1 MAFSQIELT
10 FNEDLGVDDFVK
22 FYMSNDNFPGVNTS
36 FTETWKN
43 LRSANGQVTIGTPT
57 VTPGERSAIN
67 FVTAFTLDYGGVGFA
82 ISRVLNVVTFVCPE
96 AYLHLNT
103 FSTNADVDGVITAAD
118 PAFTIE
124 DMAFAEA
131 DVNPPCTHIKITA
144 TTSELAVKILSPV
157 SVDPN
162 TDNPFSFEW
171 LRGTTFALTLENA
184 DGDVIN
190 ELVETPPLLNASNFT
205 LQINNSPNGAT
216 VTISNTNSDG
226 LDLEYSLD
234 GSTWQSGNTFSGLV
248 PADYTLYV
256 RDQYGCSFTK
266 DFNVDEFGIYA
277 PFFYIDK
284 ANSFRFANRV
294 TFGGLNY
301 KTDENTLSCEA
312 DVEEPWMEVQQ
323 FKSANTPTNQF
334 KSNYD
339 TNTVKIVRDGLAD
352 VTVLVTKMTNNIG
365 RKDKRDARKYDLGN
379 GKTGIYFISG
389 NIYDYATNAV
399 TGTHALNGNV
409 PTWAVPG
416 NYIEIS
422 GAWFLIEQI
431 IFAEDKNAE
440 VIVFTNAYTGA
451 EAAVIVGSIYN
462 LFDYEVYEFTID
474 MADYIDEYFRVK
486 IEAID
491 SHFPTITHLSEK
503 IWCKVEHENVL
514 EIRYR
519 NTTNTNVF
527 YATGIEHIINIPY
540 TVVKGK
546 DDEESEIHKT
556 DSDAKLLNADI
567 YEVEEFLFEPVTKEI
582 WRKLK
587 IALSTEDLFIN
598 GVGYVKNGNFNTEGP
613 LGKSNLYVLTA
624 TMIKTGNVYNSQT
637 TGLIDFSTGS
647 AEIPGLIESDSGFV
661 KY

>member
-1 MAFSQIELT
+1 MALSQIQLT
-10 FNEDLGVDDFVK
+10 FNEDLATNDFVQ
-22 FYMSNDNFPGVNTS
+22 FYMSNDMYPGLNVALK
-36 FTETWKN
+36 ETWKTI
-43 LRSANGQVTIGTPT
+43 RSAGQQVTIGTPT
-57 VTPGERSAIN
+57 ANVGERSAIN
-67 FVTAFTLDYGGVGFA
+67 FVTAFMLDFGGTGFT
-82 ISRVLNVVTFVCPE
+82 ITRSVNVVTIVCPE
-96 AYLHLNT
+96 TYLHFNT
-103 FSTNADVDGVITAAD
+103 FSTNADVDGVITNVTPSTFIRENLTFSQA
-118 PAFTIE
+118 TT
-124 DMAFAEA
+124 
-131 DVNPPCTHIKITA
+131 PCTHVLVTVE
-144 TTSELAVKILSPV
+144 TSELATKITSPI
-157 SVDPN
+157 SINPN
-162 TDNPFSFEW
+162 TNNPFSFEW
-171 LRGTTFALTLENA
+171 LRGTEFTLTMENA
-184 DGDVIN
+184 GGDVVN

-205 LQINNSPNGAT
+205 IQVNSSPNGGTAT
-216 VTISNTNSDG
+216 VSATNSNG

-234 GSTWQSGNTFSGLV
+234 GTTWQTGNTFSGLV
-248 PADYTLYV
+248 PDDYTLHV
-256 RDQYGCSFTK
+256 RDQYGCLFTK

-323 FKSANTPTNQF
+323 FKAANVPTNQF
-334 KSNYD
+334 KSNYA

-352 VTVLVTKMTNNIG
+352 VTVPVTKMTNNIG
-365 RKDKRDARKYDLGN
+365 IKDKRDARKYNLGN
-379 GKTGIYFISG
+379 GKTGIYFLSG
-389 NIYDYATNAV
+389 NIYDYVSNAV
-399 TGTHALNGNV
+399 VGTHALNGNV

-431 IFAEDKNAE
+431 IFDEDKNAE
-440 VIVFTNAYTGA
+440 VVVFTNTYTGA

-474 MADYIDEYFRVK
+474 MADYIDQYFRVK

-546 DDEESEIHKT
+546 DESDSEIHKT

-567 YEVEEFLFEPVTKEI
+567 YESEEFLFEPVTKEI

-587 IALSTEDLFIN
+587 IALSTEELFIN
-598 GVGYVKNGNFNTEGP
+598 GVGYVKNGDFNTEGP
-613 LGKSNLYVLTA
+613 LGKTNLYVLTA
-624 TMIKTGNVYNSQT
+624 TMMKTGNVYNSQT
-637 TGLIDFSTGS
+637 TGLIDFNTGS
-647 AEIPGLIESDSGFV
+647 AEIPGLIQSDSGFV